1 MDISNVLNVKNIK
14 LNMMAKSKEEAIEE
28 LTDLLVQDG
37 AVINKED
44 FLKDVW
50 LREEQGSTGFE
61 NHIAIPHGKSSGVA
75 RTALAMGRTQYEIP
89 WETMDGSDVRCI
101 ILFAVCLVDQNATH
115 IRLLSQV
122 SGSLADEE
130 IIEKLL
136 QENDPQ
142 KIIDLLNAENESA
155 NAYRHYHLCHSM
167 AIKSLLE
174 NRYEYCRNYSLYC
187 WHCPYLYRAKEN

>member
-1 MDISNVLNVKNIK
+1 
-14 LNMMAKSKEEAIEE
+14 MMAKSKEEAIEE
-28 LTDLLVQDG
+28 LADLLVRDG
-37 AVINKED
+37 AVINKD
-44 FLKDVW
+44 VFLKDVW

-75 RTALAMGRTQYEIP
+75 RTALAVGRTQHQIS

-130 IIEKLL
+130 IVEKLL
-136 QENDPQ
+136 KEDSPQ
-142 KIIDLLNAENESA
+142 KIIDLLNAEGASA
-155 NAYRHYHLCHSM
+155 
-167 AIKSLLE
+167 
-174 NRYEYCRNYSLYC
+174 
-187 WHCPYLYRAKEN
+187 

>member
-1 MDISNVLNVKNIK
+1 MDISSVLNVRNIK

-28 LTDLLVQDG
+28 LTDLLVHDG
-37 AVINKED
+37 AVINKD
-44 FLKDVW
+44 VFLKDVW

-75 RTALAMGRTQYEIP
+75 RTALAIGRTQHQIP

-130 IIEKLL
+130 IVDKLL
-136 QENDPQ
+136 MEDSPQ
-142 KIIDLLNAENESA
+142 KIIDLLNAEGASA
-155 NAYRHYHLCHSM
+155 
-167 AIKSLLE
+167 
-174 NRYEYCRNYSLYC
+174 
-187 WHCPYLYRAKEN
+187 

>member
-1 MDISNVLNVKNIK
+1 MNISDVLNAKNIK
-14 LNMMAKSKEEAIEE
+14 LNMMAKTKEEAIEE
-28 LTDLLVQDG
+28 LTDLLVLDG
-37 AVINKED
+37 VVISKND

-75 RTALAMGRTQYEIP
+75 RTALAIGRAQHQIP

-136 QENDPQ
+136 NENDPQ
-142 KIIDLLNAENESA
+142 KIIELLIPEDEGINA
-155 NAYRHYHLCHSM
+155 
-167 AIKSLLE
+167 
-174 NRYEYCRNYSLYC
+174 
-187 WHCPYLYRAKEN
+187 

>member
-1 MDISNVLNVKNIK
+1 MDISNVLNVKSIK

-37 AVINKED
+37 AVINKDD

-89 WETMDGSDVRCI
+89 WETVDGSDVRCI

-155 NAYRHYHLCHSM
+155 NA
-167 AIKSLLE
+167 
-174 NRYEYCRNYSLYC
+174 
-187 WHCPYLYRAKEN
+187 

>member
-1 MDISNVLNVKNIK
+1 MDISNVLNVKSIK

-37 AVINKED
+37 AVINKEN

-155 NAYRHYHLCHSM
+155 NA
-167 AIKSLLE
+167 
-174 NRYEYCRNYSLYC
+174 
-187 WHCPYLYRAKEN
+187 

>member
-1 MDISNVLNVKNIK
+1 MDISNVLNVKSIK

-28 LTDLLVQDG
+28 LTVLLVQDG
-37 AVINKED
+37 AVINKDD

-155 NAYRHYHLCHSM
+155 NA
-167 AIKSLLE
+167 
-174 NRYEYCRNYSLYC
+174 
-187 WHCPYLYRAKEN
+187 

>member
-1 MDISNVLNVKNIK
+1 MDISDVLKVKNIK

-28 LTDLLVQDG
+28 LTDLLVLDG
-37 AVINKED
+37 SVINKDD

-75 RTALAMGRTQYEIP
+75 RTALAIGRTQYEIP

-136 QENDPQ
+136 KEHEPQ
-142 KIIDLLNAENESA
+142 KIIDLLSSEDEGVNA
-155 NAYRHYHLCHSM
+155 
-167 AIKSLLE
+167 
-174 NRYEYCRNYSLYC
+174 
-187 WHCPYLYRAKEN
+187 

>member
-1 MDISNVLNVKNIK
+1 MNISDVLNAKNIK
-14 LNMMAKSKEEAIEE
+14 LNMMAKTKEEAIEE
-28 LTDLLVQDG
+28 LTDLLVLDG
-37 AVINKED
+37 VVISKND

-75 RTALAMGRTQYEIP
+75 RTALAIGRAQHQIP

-122 SGSLADEE
+122 SGLLADEE

-136 QENDPQ
+136 KENDPQ
-142 KIIDLLNAENESA
+142 KIIELLIPEDEGINA
-155 NAYRHYHLCHSM
+155 
-167 AIKSLLE
+167 
-174 NRYEYCRNYSLYC
+174 
-187 WHCPYLYRAKEN
+187 